1 MLDKPHQTH
10 AFVTTL
16 DDYGTGFAV
25 RVDNGE
31 QIYIRS
37 IVAERSGI
45 EVGDRIA
52 VWYVPNRSE
61 EHADRCPW
69 FALHVKVAEEGDKV
83 DVENYIEAKTIEDA
97 FMRGSLEPEP
107 EPKPQRNLYDEAYA
121 FLDMNGPATTSQVA
135 AALGVVT
142 QNIRTYLAN
151 MNDRGE
157 ICRADIRS
165 RGNQSKAGATVWAV
179 EFCQLIPE
187 EVEL

>member
-69 FALHVKVAEEGDKV
+69 FALHVKVEEEDAQIDFK
-83 DVENYIEAKTIEDA
+83 EETIEEE
-97 FMRGSLEPEP
+97 FMLGSLDPS
-107 EPKPQRNLYDEAYA
+107 PKPQRDLYKEAYA
-121 FLDMNGPATTSQVA
+121 FLNMVGPATTSQVA

>member
-1 MLDKPHQTH
+1 MLDKPNETH
-10 AFVTTL
+10 AFVTEL
-16 DDYGTGFAV
+16 NEHGTGFAV
-25 RVDNGE
+25 RIDNGE
-31 QIYIRS
+31 QVFIRS
-37 IVAERSGI
+37 VLSEKSGI

-52 VWYVPNRSE
+52 VWYVPNRIE
-61 EHADRCPW
+61 EHAERCPW
-69 FALHVKVAEEGDKV
+69 FALHVKVAEEGDQV
-83 DVENYIEAKTIEDA
+83 DVEDYIEAKAIEDA

-165 RGNQSKAGATVWAV
+165 RGAQTKAGATVWAV

>member
-1 MLDKPHQTH
+1 MLDKPNQTH
-10 AFVTTL
+10 AFGTTL
-16 DDYGTGFAV
+16 DDYGTGFSV
-25 RVDNGE
+25 RADNGE

-69 FALHVKVAEEGDKV
+69 FALHVKVAEEGDQV
-83 DVENYIEAKTIEDA
+83 DVKEETVEC
-97 FMRGSLEPEP
+97 GSFELDPIS
-107 EPKPQRNLYDEAYA
+107 KPQRDLYKEAYA
-121 FLDMNGPATTSQVA
+121 FLNMVGPATTSQVA